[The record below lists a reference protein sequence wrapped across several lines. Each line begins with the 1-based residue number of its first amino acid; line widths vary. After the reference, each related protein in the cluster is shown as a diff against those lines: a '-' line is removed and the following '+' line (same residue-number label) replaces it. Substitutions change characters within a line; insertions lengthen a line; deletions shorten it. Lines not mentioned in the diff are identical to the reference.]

1 MNNDGGANHKNNSPG
16 KHDGSKRLNQKGRT
30 MAREGNPI
38 DLVWQ
43 AVTGQSCNRVG
54 GMSRKAFKFK
64 HMYIR
69 EVSKFES
76 LKV

>member
-1 MNNDGGANHKNNSPG
+1 
-16 KHDGSKRLNQKGRT
+16 

-54 GMSRKAFKFK
+54 GMSRKAFKFQEK
-64 HMYIR
+64 HK
-69 EVSKFES
+69 SK
-76 LKV
+76 V